1 MLYFPHMKS
10 LFRAI
15 LTTILSILVL
25 SWFLPAVSVTNT
37 VTLLLAGTV
46 LALLNTLV
54 RPVLKLLLLPINILT
69 LGLLGW
75 FINILMIYLAMWLV
89 PGFSIAP
96 IALLGIQFNEFW
108 SVVLVSVLMS
118 LVGSFFQSFL

>member
-1 MLYFPHMKS
+1 MKS

-75 FINILMIYLAMWLV
+75 LINILMIYVAMWLV

-96 IALLGIQFNEFW
+96 ISLLGIQFNEFW
-108 SVVLVSVLMS
+108 SVVLVSILMS